1 MCDFSES
8 VKCSRDPRVAASQLQ
23 SYLESN
29 GFDLVIIADEDLL
42 CAFLDRP
49 SLNGS
54 RKYLPID
61 PAHPT
66 SRQLVAS
73 KHSFIENADALGLPV
88 PKYRFAT
95 TCDDAVVAAGDIGY
109 PVILK
114 GDRGFAGL
122 QVRRASNAAGV
133 RRYARKFLK
142 AYSRVLI
149 QQEIVGEAV
158 SACAVY
164 DRGRL
169 SALKSFRAE
178 CEYPR
183 TFSPSTV
190 HGYFAHATVQKV
202 VTSLGEA
209 TGFHGLAGIDFMYDA
224 ASNQVFVI
232 EFNPRPT
239 IGFGGASANR
249 AFFSAALKRL
259 LYQKPLVSAEIYD
272 GKEDTQA
279 YFPSYIFYL
288 IGRAK
293 RYDSR
298 TLRRLRLC
306 LREFRRGTWK
316 IVVWEFIRVVVGRF
330 KWIAVAFPAIPSK
343 HG

>member
-1 MCDFSES
+1 
-8 VKCSRDPRVAASQLQ
+8 
-23 SYLESN
+23 
-29 GFDLVIIADEDLL
+29 VIIADEDLL

-61 PAHPT
+61 PAHPV
-66 SRQLVAS
+66 SRHLVTS
-73 KHSFIENADALGLPV
+73 KHSFVENADALGLPV
-88 PKYRFAT
+88 PRYRFAT
-95 TCDDAVVAAGDIGY
+95 TCDDAEVAAAEIGY

-122 QVRRASNAAGV
+122 QVRRATDAAGV
-133 RRYARKFLK
+133 RRYARRFLK
-142 AYSRVLI
+142 TYSRVLV
-149 QQEIVGEAV
+149 QQEIVGEPV

-190 HGYFAHATVQKV
+190 HGYFAHSTIENV
-202 VTSLGEA
+202 VTRLGEV
-209 TGFHGLAGIDFMYDA
+209 TGFHGLAGVDFMYDA
-224 ASNQVFVI
+224 SANEIFVI

-249 AFFSAALKRL
+249 AFFAEALKRL
-259 LYQKPLVSAEIYD
+259 LYQKPLISAEIYD

-288 IGRAK
+288 VGRAK

-306 LREFRRGTWK
+306 LSEFRRGTLK
-316 IVVWEFIRVVVGRF
+316 IVIWEFLRFIAGRF
-330 KWIAVAFPAIPSK
+330 KWIAAAIPALPSK
-343 HG
+343 HW